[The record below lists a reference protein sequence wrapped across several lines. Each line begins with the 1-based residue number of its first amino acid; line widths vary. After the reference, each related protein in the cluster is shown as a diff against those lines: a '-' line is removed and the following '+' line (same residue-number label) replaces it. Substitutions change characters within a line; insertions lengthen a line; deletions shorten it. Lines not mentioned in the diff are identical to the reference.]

1 MKQILKRTNPI
12 YSNGNYSALEILQ
25 YVVLICFILYFGKT
39 LFIPLSFSIL
49 ISFILFP
56 VCKWLEKKGD
66 TVHDTRNK
74 EELKKIKK
82 QIKGYNFSKAELE
95 KKNKE
100 GMKLKDVL
108 SKLWMGK

>member
-1 MKQILKRTNPI
+1 MNKDKINEATGGYQWADTEKTPTGI
-12 YSNGNYSALEILQ
+12 SALVKGGL
-25 YVVLICFILYFGKT
+25 LGLA
-39 LFIPLSFSIL
+39 IPAA
-49 ISFILFP
+49 IS
-56 VCKWLEKKGD
+56 WLEKKGD
-66 TVHDTRNK
+66 SVHDDRNK